1 MRAFLALEP
10 SLAVCERL
18 VLLQEDLSDP
28 IHHLDGEVAW
38 RRGDQLRVLIRG
50 FEISPSQLRWV
61 EGALAQ
67 ALAPLKPIEFTVR
80 GTRFT
85 PSEDCARF
93 LVAGIEIDADVLAS
107 LQRVVDSVLQGAGV
121 RAEDREWAPELVIGR
136 LRTVDRHPRLGG
148 VVRAFSETL
157 HGTTTASSAVLT
169 TTELSSDRVRSRQ
182 SRRFVLSGDAT
193 SRPSAR

>member
-10 SLAVCERL
+10 SIAVCERL

-38 RRGDQLRVLIRG
+38 RRGDQLRLLVRG
-50 FEISPSQLRWV
+50 FEIEPAQLRWV

-67 ALAPLKPIEFTVR
+67 ALSPLRPIEFTVQ
-80 GTRFT
+80 GTRFV
-85 PSEDCARF
+85 PSEECARF
-93 LVAGIEIDADVLAS
+93 LVVGVEIATEDVDQLRAAIDPV
-107 LQRVVDSVLQGAGV
+107 LTSVGV
-121 RAEDREWAPELVIGR
+121 APAPQKWVPELVLGR

-148 VVRAFSETL
+148 IVRAFSETL
-157 HGTTTASSAVLT
+157 HGTTTAGSAVLT
-169 TTELSSDRVRSRQ
+169 TTELAGGRVRAKQ
-182 SRRFVLSGDAT
+182 SRRFVFTGDAT